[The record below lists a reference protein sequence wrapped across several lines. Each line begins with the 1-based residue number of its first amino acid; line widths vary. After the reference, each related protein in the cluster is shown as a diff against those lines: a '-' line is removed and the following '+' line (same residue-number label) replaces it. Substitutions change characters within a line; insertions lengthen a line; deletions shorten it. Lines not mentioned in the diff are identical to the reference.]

1 MAAALGEAAPP
12 AARGRA
18 FGLAEI
24 GAGIG
29 DSAAPFAAGLLY
41 NARPA
46 LTLEAALLGCGPLL
60 VVIALVGRVAG
71 RPKQG

>member
-12 AARGRA
+12 SARGRA
-18 FGLAEI
+18 FGLAEL

-29 DSAAPFAAGLLY
+29 DSIAPFAAGLLY

-46 LTLEAALLGCGPLL
+46 LTLEVALLGCGPLL
-60 VVIALVGRVAG
+60 VVIAVVGRVAR
-71 RPKQG
+71 RPSHG